1 MTVKIVTDSTADI
14 PAEVAREFDL
24 TVVPLYVHFGAE
36 VFKDGVDI
44 DADEFYR
51 RLTTGHVLPK
61 TAAPSPGDIGEVYSR
76 LCKEGHEVVSLHI
89 SSKLSATYNSAS
101 LAKEQAGKDCRVDV
115 VDSQQAAMGLGLL
128 AIGAAQRAKA
138 GASVYD
144 ICDWLHHAVPRTHLL
159 GVVDTLEYLQKGGRI
174 GKAQAFLGSLLQV
187 KPIIGV
193 RDGEVH
199 PVERVRTRGRA
210 LERLAELATAFKAVE
225 ALAVIYST
233 DTEAVQRL
241 EERLRSAFP
250 GVSIYRARF
259 GPVIGTYVGP
269 GATGVALIEAY

>member
-14 PAEVAREFDL
+14 PTEVAREFDL

-44 DADEFYR
+44 TADEFYR
-51 RLTTGHVLPK
+51 RLMTGQVLPK
-61 TAAPSPGDIGEVYSR
+61 TAAPSPGDFAEAYSR
-76 LCKEGHEVVSLHI
+76 LCKEGHEVVSVHI
-89 SSKLSATYNSAS
+89 SAKLSATCSSAL
-101 LAKEQAGKDCRVDV
+101 LAREQAGKDCRVDV

-138 GASVYD
+138 GATAYD
-144 ICDWLHHAVPRTHLL
+144 ICDWLHHAIPRTHLL
-159 GVVDTLEYLQKGGRI
+159 GAVDTLEYLQKGGRI
-174 GKAQAFLGSLLQV
+174 GKAQAFLGSLLQI

-225 ALAVIYST
+225 ALALIHST
-233 DTEAVQRL
+233 DAEAVQGL
-241 EERLRSAFP
+241 EKQLERAFP
-250 GVSIYRARF
+250 GVRTYRARF
-259 GPVIGTYVGP
+259 GPVIGTYTGP
-269 GATGVALIEAY
+269 GAVGVALIEAF